1 MIPLEGD
8 PTHWLFIVAGFILGL
23 GILASFWRLIRGP
36 SLADRVVAL
45 DLIGY
50 LVIGIML
57 LLAIVT
63 QRESLLFVPVV
74 AGIILFL
81 GTAAFAIYL
90 ERREQT

>member
-8 PTHWLFIVAGFILGL
+8 PTHWLFIVAGSILGL

-50 LVIGIML
+50 LVIGVML
-57 LLAIVT
+57 LLSIVT

-74 AGIILFL
+74 AAIILFL